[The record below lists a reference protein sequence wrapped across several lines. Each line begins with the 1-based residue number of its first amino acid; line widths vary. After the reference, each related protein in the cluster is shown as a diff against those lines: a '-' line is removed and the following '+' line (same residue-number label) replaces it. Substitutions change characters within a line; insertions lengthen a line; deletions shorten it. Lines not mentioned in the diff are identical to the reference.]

1 MCAKIISIW
10 RGSIAERSGVRIGHR
25 IIELNGTSTVGMAH
39 EELVHMLST
48 TVGDVSL
55 MICNSLCLIYFFLQ
69 LHMRTMPLLMYNLLT
84 GQMEPEC
91 F

>member
-1 MCAKIISIW
+1 MEQYVVCVLSLTRRYYFCAKVISIW

-48 TVGDVSL
+48 TVGDVSFS
-55 MICNSLCLIYFFLQ
+55 IGI
-69 LHMRTMPLLMYNLLT
+69 
-84 GQMEPEC
+84 
-91 F
+91 

>member
-1 MCAKIISIW
+1 MCVKVISIW

-55 MICNSLCLIYFFLQ
+55 FCKLSVLNIFFSS
-69 LHMRTMPLLMYNLLT
+69 T
-84 GQMEPEC
+84 
-91 F
+91 